1 MCSKGSYVCLSFALS
16 FVTVLMLLLF
26 GRDHERCFVY
36 PNLELKGLGDPVM
49 SAISLSFA
57 CFLLLSCPD
66 LFLWVLV
73 ETSLL
78 IKCIFH
84 PLQLASHWPAF
95 D

>member
-1 MCSKGSYVCLSFALS
+1 MCSKGSYVCLSFALN

-26 GRDHERCFVY
+26 GRAHERCFVHLD
-36 PNLELKGLGDPVM
+36 LELTGLGDPVM
-49 SAISLSFA
+49 SGISLSLA

-66 LFLWVLV
+66 LFLWVSV

-78 IKCIFH
+78 IKCILH
-84 PLQLASHWPAF
+84 LLQLASPWPAF